1 MPSYPRNLP
10 NFYILRKGNSQNY
23 TYPRKNWEPKFVPL
37 RNRIEH
43 AETLLKAFEK
53 AIEDYQQQKSLREPE
68 LAIGKSGI
76 YLEFQLPKSEL
87 EAVEKLEHKPKQI
100 ELLAVRS
107 SDDAGSGAEVRC
119 IAFSI
124 LIQTGLYRIASLL
137 LQDYHDAEETVSATV
152 FVPETALNFF
162 SSKIEDYRDEETETG
177 KPKNEPLIAR
187 LEDISLGTVS
197 ALFTDN
203 LALFPSESQE
213 VWWEVWLRHGCR
225 ESFQQI
231 AQILDIRVTEHSIT
245 FPEREVVLA
254 LTSVTTLSR
263 IIKNN
268 GLIAELRLAKDSP
281 SIFFEMEQEQDSW
294 VKDLENRTI
303 VASNT
308 NLAVCLLDSGVTRS
322 HPLIKPALASED
334 LLTCNPHWGVEDSKH
349 WRGHGTDMAG
359 IALYGNLYNVL
370 ATSSI
375 VYLTHRLESVK
386 ILPAKGENDPKLY
399 GAITKEA
406 VYRAEI
412 SNPKRQ
418 RVICMPVTSEI
429 HNNTGVPSSWS
440 AAVDQICFEFQRLM
454 VIPVGNIAGDIM
466 LSEYPHRNDA
476 SQAENPS
483 QAWNALVVGAY
494 TDKVNIVDPRYA
506 KCQTIAPAGDLSPRS
521 RTSLLWT
528 DKWPI
533 RPDVTFE
540 GGNLATDD
548 TDSPGMDIDD
558 LRLLTTYYQPNV
570 RQFNLS
576 GDTSAA
582 TALCSYMA
590 ACIWAEHPEY
600 WSETVRALIVHSAE
614 WTHAMRSNL
623 PRKPSQ
629 SQKVSILLRR
639 YGYGVP
645 NLERAL
651 FSSKNDLTMICED
664 RLQPFHKEHGKVKT
678 KEMNLH
684 ILPWPT
690 KELEKLREAEVKMRV
705 TLSYFIEPNP
715 GERGWQNKHSYA
727 SYGLRLAIKR
737 STETL
742 EDFRQRINKEAIET
756 EEKVTST
763 VTGDSGWFLGPKT
776 WNRGSIHS
784 DIWEGTAA
792 ELAQKDSIGIYPV
805 GGWWRYN
812 SRCEGWNKTARYAL
826 IVSLRVVN
834 DVEVDIYTPISN
846 KIKQT
851 VPINMLPSNE
861 RDS

>member
-1 MPSYPRNLP
+1 MPKYQRNLP
-10 NFYILRKGNSQNY
+10 NFYIVVKGDSQNY
-23 TYPRKNWEPKFVPL
+23 TYRGGGGNKKSFPP

-43 AETLLKAFEK
+43 AETLQQALEK
-53 AIEDYQQQKSLREPE
+53 ALENYQQQKLGREPE
-68 LAIGKSGI
+68 LAVGEAGF

-87 EAVEKLEHKPKQI
+87 KAVELLENKPKKI
-100 ELLAVRS
+100 ELLAVHS
-107 SDDAGSGAEVRC
+107 SDEAD
-119 IAFSI
+119 
-124 LIQTGLYRIASLL
+124 
-137 LQDYHDAEETVSATV
+137 ETVSATI
-152 FVPETALNFF
+152 FIPEKASDFF
-162 SSKIEDYRDEETETG
+162 ASKIAAYRDEETEKG
-177 KPKNEPLIAR
+177 NPKNEPLIAG
-187 LEDISLGTVS
+187 LDDINLGTAR
-197 ALFTDN
+197 ALFTDKTE
-203 LALFPSESQE
+203 LFPSESQKL
-213 VWWEVWLRHGCR
+213 WWEVWLRHGCR

-231 AQILDIRVTEHSIT
+231 AQILNIRITGHSIV

-254 LTSVTTLSR
+254 LTSVTDLSR

-334 LLTCNPHWGVEDSKH
+334 LLTWNGDRGGEDSKR
-349 WRGHGTDMAG
+349 WGGHGTHMAG
-359 IALYGNLYNVL
+359 IALYGDLYNVL
-370 ATSSI
+370 TTPSK

-386 ILPAKGENDPKLY
+386 ILPDQGDNDPKLY

-412 SNPKRQ
+412 SNPQRQ
-418 RVICMPVTSEI
+418 RVMCMPVTSDI

-454 VIPVGNIAGDIM
+454 VIPVGNIAGHIM
-466 LSEYPHRNDA
+466 LNEYPDRNDT

-506 KCQTIAPAGDLSPRS
+506 KCQTIAPGGDLSPRS

-548 TDSPGMDIDD
+548 TNSPGMDIDD

-570 RQFNLS
+570 RQFNLF

-590 ACIWAEHPEY
+590 ARIWAEHPEY

-614 WTHAMRSNL
+614 WTDAMRSNL
-623 PRKPSQ
+623 PKKPSQ

-664 RLQPFHKEHGKVKT
+664 QLQPFHKEDGKVKT

-834 DVEVDIYTPISN
+834 DVEVDIYTPISISN

-851 VPINMLPSNE
+851 VPINMLPSND

>member
-1 MPSYPRNLP
+1 MPKYQRNLP
-10 NFYILRKGNSQNY
+10 NFYIVVKGDSQNY
-23 TYPRKNWEPKFVPL
+23 TYRGGGRGEKSFPP

-43 AETLLKAFEK
+43 AQTLQQAFDKALEN
-53 AIEDYQQQKSLREPE
+53 YQQQKLLREPE
-68 LAIGKSGI
+68 LAVGEAGF
-76 YLEFQLPKSEL
+76 YLEFQLQKSEL
-87 EAVEKLEHKPKQI
+87 KAVELLENKPKKI
-100 ELLAVRS
+100 ELLAVHS
-107 SDDAGSGAEVRC
+107 SDEAD
-119 IAFSI
+119 
-124 LIQTGLYRIASLL
+124 
-137 LQDYHDAEETVSATV
+137 ETVLATI
-152 FVPETALNFF
+152 FVPEKASDFF
-162 SSKIEDYRDEETETG
+162 ASKIAAYRDEETETG
-177 KPKNEPLIAR
+177 KPKYEPLIAR
-187 LEDISLGTVS
+187 LDDINLGTVR
-197 ALFTDN
+197 ALFRDKIE
-203 LALFPSESQE
+203 LFPSESNE
-213 VWWEVWLRHGCR
+213 VWWEVWLRYGFR
-225 ESFQQI
+225 KDFNEV
-231 AQILDIRVTEHSIT
+231 AQKLKIRTTEHSIT
-245 FPEREVVLA
+245 FPEREVVLV

-263 IIKNN
+263 IINNN

-281 SIFFEMEQEQDSW
+281 SMFFEMEQEQDSW

-370 ATSSI
+370 ATSSK

-466 LSEYPHRNDA
+466 LSDYPHRNDA

-590 ACIWAEHPEY
+590 ARIWAEHPEY

-614 WTHAMRSNL
+614 WTDTMCSNL
-623 PRKPSQ
+623 PKKPSQ
-629 SQKVSILLRR
+629 SKKVSILLRR

-664 RLQPFHKEHGKVKT
+664 QLQPFHKKDGQVKT

-690 KELEKLREAEVKMRV
+690 QELEKLREAEVKMRV

-792 ELAQKDSIGIYPV
+792 DLAQKDSIGIYPV

-812 SRCEGWNKTARYAL
+812 SRCEGWNKTAKYAL

-834 DVEVDIYTPISN
+834 DVEVDIYTPISISN

-851 VPINMLPSNE
+851 VPINM
-861 RDS
+861 

>member
-1 MPSYPRNLP
+1 MPDYKRNLP
-10 NFYILRKGNSQNY
+10 NFYLVVKGHSQKY
-23 TYPRKNWEPKFVPL
+23 SSSRRGGSQKSVPL

-53 AIEDYQQQKSLREPE
+53 AIENYQQQKSLRELE

-87 EAVEKLEHKPKQI
+87 EAVEKLENKPKQI

-152 FVPETALNFF
+152 FVPEKALDFF
-162 SSKIEDYRDEETETG
+162 SSKIAAYRDEDTEKG

-231 AQILDIRVTEHSIT
+231 AQTLNIRVTEHSIT
-245 FPEREVVLA
+245 FPEREVLLA

-263 IIKNN
+263 IINNN

-281 SIFFEMEQEQDSW
+281 SMFLEMEQEEQDSW
-294 VKDLENRTI
+294 VEELANLTI
-303 VASNT
+303 VPSNT
-308 NLAVCLLDSGVTRS
+308 NLAVCLLDGGVTRE

-334 LLTCNPHWGVEDSKH
+334 LLTCHPNGGVNDTQ
-349 WRGHGTDMAG
+349 RGHGTHMAG
-359 IALYGNLYNVL
+359 IVLYGDLYKAL
-370 ATSSI
+370 EISSE

-386 ILPAKGENDPKLY
+386 ILPDQGENDPKLY

-406 VYRAEI
+406 VSRAEV

-418 RVICMPVTSEI
+418 RVICMPVTSETHNDTG

-454 VIPVGNIAGDIM
+454 VIPVGNIRENIM
-466 LSEYPHRNDA
+466 LSEYPDRNDLNP
-476 SQAENPS
+476 AENPS

-494 TDKVNIVDPRYA
+494 TDKVNIVDPKYA
-506 KCQTIAPAGDLSPRS
+506 KWKTIAPAGDLSPRS

-528 DKWPI
+528 DLWPI

-540 GGNLATDD
+540 GGNLATDNV
-548 TDSPGMDIDD
+548 DSPGMDIDD
-558 LRLLTTYYQPNV
+558 LQLLTTYYQPNV
-570 RQFNLS
+570 RKFNHF

-582 TALCSYMA
+582 TALCSNMA
-590 ACIWAEHPEY
+590 AGIWAKHPEY
-600 WSETVRALIVHSAE
+600 WPETVRALIVHSAK
-614 WTHAMRSNL
+614 WTPEMSRNL
-623 PRKPSQ
+623 PKKPTQ
-629 SQKVSILLRR
+629 ANKVKILLRR

-664 RLQPFHKEHGKVKT
+664 QLQPFHKKKDGQVKT

-690 KELEKLREAEVKMRV
+690 QELEKLLGAKVEMRV

-727 SYGLRLAIKR
+727 SYGLRLAVKR

-742 EDFRQRINKEAIET
+742 PAFRQRINKEARET
-756 EEKVTST
+756 EENVTST

-776 WNRGSIHS
+776 WTRGSIHS
-784 DIWEGTAA
+784 DIWQGTAA

-805 GGWWRYN
+805 GGWWKYN

-834 DVEVDIYTPISN
+834 DVEVDIYTPISISN

-851 VPINMLPSNE
+851 VPINM
-861 RDS
+861 

>member
-1 MPSYPRNLP
+1 MPDYKRNLP
-10 NFYILRKGNSQNY
+10 NFYIVVKGDSQNY
-23 TYPRKNWEPKFVPL
+23 SSPSRGGSQKSLPP

-43 AETLLKAFEK
+43 AETLQQAFEK
-53 AIEDYQQQKSLREPE
+53 ALEDYQQQKLLREPE
-68 LAIGKSGI
+68 LAIGKPGI
-76 YLEFQLPKSEL
+76 YLEFQLPKNEL
-87 EAVEKLEHKPKQI
+87 EAVEKLENKPKQI

-107 SDDAGSGAEVRC
+107 SDDA
-119 IAFSI
+119 
-124 LIQTGLYRIASLL
+124 
-137 LQDYHDAEETVSATV
+137 DNKTVSATV
-152 FVPETALNFF
+152 FVPETALDFF
-162 SSKIEDYRDEETETG
+162 FSKIEAYRNEETETG

-187 LEDISLGTVS
+187 LDDINLGTVR

-203 LALFPSESQE
+203 LALFPSESQK

-231 AQILDIRVTEHSIT
+231 AQILDIRITGHSIV
-245 FPEREVVLA
+245 FPDREVVLT
-254 LTSVTTLSR
+254 LTSVTDLSR

-281 SIFFEMEQEQDSW
+281 SMFFEMEQEQVSW
-294 VKDLENRTI
+294 VEELANRTI

-308 NLAVCLLDSGVTRS
+308 NLAICLLDGGVTRE
-322 HPLIKPALASED
+322 HRLIKPALASED
-334 LLTCNPHWGVEDSKH
+334 LLTCDPNWGVEDTQ
-349 WRGHGTDMAG
+349 RGHGTHMAG
-359 IALYGNLYNVL
+359 IALYGNLYNAL
-370 ATSSI
+370 AASSK

-386 ILPAKGENDPKLY
+386 ILPDQGENDPKLY

-406 VYRAEI
+406 VSRAEI

-418 RVICMPVTSEI
+418 RVICMPITSVI
-429 HNNTGVPSSWS
+429 DNNKGVPSSWS

-454 VIPVGNIAGDIM
+454 VIPVGNIRGDIM
-466 LSEYPHRNDA
+466 LSEYPNRNDL
-476 SQAENPS
+476 SPAENPS

-494 TDKVNIVDPRYA
+494 TDKVNIVDPKYA
-506 KCQTIAPAGDLSPRS
+506 KLGTIAPAGDLSPRS

-528 DKWPI
+528 DLWPI

-540 GGNLATDD
+540 GGNLATDHV
-548 TDSPGMDIDD
+548 DSPGIDIDD
-558 LRLLTTYYQPNV
+558 LQLLTTYYQPNV
-570 RQFNLS
+570 RQFNLF

-590 ACIWAEHPEY
+590 ASIWAKHPEY
-600 WSETVRALIVHSAE
+600 WPETVRALIVHSAE
-614 WTHAMRSNL
+614 WTRAMLSNL
-623 PRKPSQ
+623 PKNPSQ
-629 SQKVSILLRR
+629 SKKVAILLRR

-645 NLERAL
+645 NLERAIL
-651 FSSKNDLTMICED
+651 SSKNDLTMICED
-664 RLQPFHKEHGKVKT
+664 QLQPFHKDDGKVKT

-690 KELEKLREAEVKMRV
+690 QELEKLREAKVEMRV

-715 GERGWQNKHSYA
+715 GERGWQNKHSYT
-727 SYGLRLAIKR
+727 SYGLRLAVKR

-742 EDFRQRINKEAIET
+742 EDFRKRINKEARET
-756 EEKVTST
+756 EENVTST
-763 VTGDSGWFLGPKT
+763 GTGDSGWFLGPKT

-784 DIWEGTAA
+784 DIWQGTAA
-792 ELAQKDSIGIYPV
+792 DLAQKDSIGIYPV

-812 SRCEGWNKTARYAL
+812 SRCEGWNKIARYAL

-834 DVEVDIYTPISN
+834 EVEVDIYTPISITN

-851 VPINMLPSNE
+851 VAINM
-861 RDS
+861 

>member
-1 MPSYPRNLP
+1 MPIYPRNLP
-10 NFYILRKGNSQNY
+10 NFYILRKGYSQNY
-23 TYPRKNWEPKFVPL
+23 TYPKKIWEQKSVPL

-43 AETLLKAFEK
+43 AETLQQALEK
-53 AIEDYQQQKSLREPE
+53 ALENYQQQKLLREPE
-68 LAIGKSGI
+68 LAVGEAGF

-87 EAVEKLEHKPKQI
+87 KAVELLENKPKKI
-100 ELLAVRS
+100 ELLAVHS
-107 SDDAGSGAEVRC
+107 SDEAD
-119 IAFSI
+119 
-124 LIQTGLYRIASLL
+124 
-137 LQDYHDAEETVSATV
+137 ETVSSTI
-152 FVPETALNFF
+152 FVPEKASDFLA
-162 SSKIEDYRDEETETG
+162 SKIAAYRDEETETG
-177 KPKNEPLIAR
+177 KPKNEPLIAG
-187 LEDISLGTVS
+187 LDDINLGTVR
-197 ALFTDN
+197 ALFTDKTE
-203 LALFPSESQE
+203 LFPSESNE
-213 VWWEVWLRHGCR
+213 VWWEVWLRYGFR
-225 ESFQQI
+225 KDFNEV
-231 AQILDIRVTEHSIT
+231 AQKLKIRTTEHSIT
-245 FPEREVVLA
+245 FPDREVVLA

-263 IIKNN
+263 IINNN

-281 SIFFEMEQEQDSW
+281 SMFLEMEQEEQDSW
-294 VKDLENRTI
+294 VEEVANRTI

-308 NLAVCLLDSGVTRS
+308 NLAVCLLDGGVTRE
-322 HPLIKPALASED
+322 HPLLKPALADED
-334 LLTCNPHWGVEDSKH
+334 LLTYDPNWGVEDTQ
-349 WRGHGTDMAG
+349 RGHGTHMAG
-359 IALYGNLYNVL
+359 IALYGYLDHAL
-370 ATSSI
+370 ATSSK

-386 ILPAKGENDPKLY
+386 ILSDQEENDPKLY

-406 VYRAEI
+406 VSRAEV

-418 RVICMPVTSEI
+418 RVICMPVTSETHNDTG

-454 VIPVGNIAGDIM
+454 VIPVGNIRENIM
-466 LSEYPHRNDA
+466 LSEYPDRNDLNP
-476 SQAENPS
+476 AENPS

-494 TDKVNIVDPRYA
+494 TDKVNIIDPKYA
-506 KCQTIAPAGDLSPRS
+506 KWQTIARAGDLSPRS

-528 DKWPI
+528 DLWPI

-540 GGNLATDD
+540 GGNLATDNV
-548 TDSPGMDIDD
+548 DSPGMDIDD
-558 LRLLTTYYQPNV
+558 LQLLTTYYQPNV
-570 RQFNLS
+570 REFNHF

-590 ACIWAEHPEY
+590 ARIWAEHPEY

-614 WTHAMRSNL
+614 WTDAMYSNL
-623 PRKPSQ
+623 PKKPSQ
-629 SQKVSILLRR
+629 SKKVSILLRR

-664 RLQPFHKEHGKVKT
+664 QLQPFHKEHGKVKT

-690 KELEKLREAEVKMRV
+690 QELEKLREAEVKMRV

-742 EDFRQRINKEAIET
+742 EDFRQRINKEARET
-756 EEKVTST
+756 EENVTST
-763 VTGDSGWFLGPKT
+763 VTGDKGWFLGPKT

-784 DIWEGTAA
+784 DIWQGTAA
-792 ELAQKDSIGIYPV
+792 DLAQKDSIGIYPV

-812 SRCEGWNKTARYAL
+812 SRWEGWNKTARYAL
-826 IVSLRVVN
+826 IISLRVVN
-834 DVEVDIYTPISN
+834 DVEVDIYTPISISN

-851 VPINMLPSNE
+851 VPINM
-861 RDS
+861 

>member
-1 MPSYPRNLP
+1 MPKYQRNLP
-10 NFYILRKGNSQNY
+10 NFYIVVKGDSQNY
-23 TYPRKNWEPKFVPL
+23 TYRGGGGNKKSFPP

-43 AETLLKAFEK
+43 AETLQQALEK
-53 AIEDYQQQKSLREPE
+53 ALENYQQQKLGREPE
-68 LAIGKSGI
+68 LAVGEAGF

-87 EAVEKLEHKPKQI
+87 KAVELLENKPKKI
-100 ELLAVRS
+100 ELLAVHS
-107 SDDAGSGAEVRC
+107 SDEAD
-119 IAFSI
+119 
-124 LIQTGLYRIASLL
+124 
-137 LQDYHDAEETVSATV
+137 ETVSATI
-152 FVPETALNFF
+152 FVPEKASDFF
-162 SSKIEDYRDEETETG
+162 ASKIAAYRDEKTEKG
-177 KPKNEPLIAR
+177 NPKNEPLIAG
-187 LEDISLGTVS
+187 LDDINLGTVR
-197 ALFTDN
+197 ALFTDKTE
-203 LALFPSESQE
+203 LFPSESQKL
-213 VWWEVWLRHGCR
+213 WWEVWLRHGCR
-225 ESFQQI
+225 EPFQQI
-231 AQILDIRVTEHSIT
+231 AQILDIRITGHSIV

-254 LTSVTTLSR
+254 LTSVTDLSR
-263 IIKNN
+263 ILKNN

-370 ATSSI
+370 ATSSK

-418 RVICMPVTSEI
+418 RVICMPITSEI

-590 ACIWAEHPEY
+590 ARIWAEHPEY
-600 WSETVRALIVHSAE
+600 WPETVRALIVHSAE

-623 PRKPSQ
+623 PKKPSQ

-664 RLQPFHKEHGKVKT
+664 QLQPFHKEDGKVKT

-690 KELEKLREAEVKMRV
+690 QELEKLREAEVEMRV

-763 VTGDSGWFLGPKT
+763 VTGDSGWYLGPKT
-776 WNRGSIHS
+776 WTRGSIHS

-792 ELAQKDSIGIYPV
+792 DLAEKDSIGIYPV

-834 DVEVDIYTPISN
+834 DVEVDIYTPISISN

-851 VPINMLPSNE
+851 VPINMLPSND

>member
-1 MPSYPRNLP
+1 MPKYQRNLP
-10 NFYILRKGNSQNY
+10 NFYIVVKGDSQNY
-23 TYPRKNWEPKFVPL
+23 TYRGGGGNKKSFPP

-43 AETLLKAFEK
+43 AETLQQALEK
-53 AIEDYQQQKSLREPE
+53 ALENYQQQKLLREPE
-68 LAIGKSGI
+68 IAVGEAGF

-87 EAVEKLEHKPKQI
+87 KAVELLENKPKKI
-100 ELLAVRS
+100 ELLAVHS
-107 SDDAGSGAEVRC
+107 SDEAD
-119 IAFSI
+119 
-124 LIQTGLYRIASLL
+124 
-137 LQDYHDAEETVSATV
+137 ETVSATI
-152 FVPETALNFF
+152 FVPEKASDFF
-162 SSKIEDYRDEETETG
+162 ASKIAAYRDEETETG
-177 KPKNEPLIAR
+177 KPKNEPLIAV
-187 LEDISLGTVS
+187 LDNINLGTVR
-197 ALFTDN
+197 ALFTDKTE
-203 LALFPSESQE
+203 LFPSESNE
-213 VWWEVWLRHGCR
+213 VWWEVWLRYGFR
-225 ESFQQI
+225 KDFNEV
-231 AQILDIRVTEHSIT
+231 AQKLKIRTTEHSIT

-263 IIKNN
+263 IINNN

-281 SIFFEMEQEQDSW
+281 SMFFEMEQEQESW

-370 ATSSI
+370 ATSRK

-406 VYRAEI
+406 VFRAEI

-590 ACIWAEHPEY
+590 ARIWAEHPEY

-614 WTHAMRSNL
+614 WTDAMYRNL
-623 PRKPSQ
+623 PKKPLKSE
-629 SQKVSILLRR
+629 KVSILLRR

-664 RLQPFHKEHGKVKT
+664 QLQPFHKKDGKVKT

-690 KELEKLREAEVKMRV
+690 QELEKLREAEVKMRV

-812 SRCEGWNKTARYAL
+812 SRCEGWKKTARYAL

-834 DVEVDIYTPISN
+834 DVEVDIYTPISISN

-851 VPINMLPSNE
+851 VPINMLPSND

>member
-1 MPSYPRNLP
+1 MPDYQRNLP
-10 NFYILRKGNSQNY
+10 NFYIVVKGDSQSY
-23 TYPRKNWEPKFVPL
+23 TYPTKPVNKKPL
-37 RNRIEH
+37 PYRNRIKH
-43 AETLLKAFEK
+43 AENLQQAFEK
-53 AIEDYQQQKSLREPE
+53 ALENYQQQKPLREAE
-68 LAIGKSGI
+68 LAVGEVGF
-76 YLEFQLPKSEL
+76 YLEFQIQKSEL
-87 EAVEKLEHKPKQI
+87 KAVELLENKPKQI
-100 ELLAVRS
+100 ELLAVHS
-107 SDDAGSGAEVRC
+107 SDKADE
-119 IAFSI
+119 I
-124 LIQTGLYRIASLL
+124 
-137 LQDYHDAEETVSATV
+137 VSATV
-152 FVPETALNFF
+152 FVPEKASDFF
-162 SSKIEDYRDEETETG
+162 PSKIEAYRDEETEKG
-177 KPKNEPLIAR
+177 NPKNEPLIAC
-187 LEDISLGTVS
+187 LEDINLGTVR

-203 LALFPSESQE
+203 IEFPSESQE
-213 VWWEVWLRHGCR
+213 VWWEVWLRNGCR

-231 AQILDIRVTEHSIT
+231 AQILDIRTTENSIT

-263 IIKNN
+263 IINNN

-281 SIFFEMEQEQDSW
+281 SMFFDMDMQEQASW
-294 VKDLENRTI
+294 VQELVGRTVI
-303 VASNT
+303 ASNI

-322 HPLIKPALASED
+322 HRLIEPALAPHD
-334 LLTCNPHWGVEDSKH
+334 LFTCNPSWGVADSKH

-359 IALYGNLYNVL
+359 LALYGNLYNAL
-370 ATSSI
+370 ATSSK

-386 ILPAKGENDPKLY
+386 ILPDQGENDPKLY

-406 VYRAEI
+406 VSRVEI

-429 HNNTGVPSSWS
+429 DNHKGVPSSWS

-454 VIPVGNIAGDIM
+454 VIPVGNISGDII
-466 LSEYPHRNDA
+466 SNEYPNRNDV

-494 TDKVNIVDPRYA
+494 TDKVNISNSKYA
-506 KCQTIAPAGDLSPRS
+506 QWQTIAPAGDLSPRS

-548 TDSPGMDIDD
+548 PHSPGMDIDD

-582 TALCSYMA
+582 TALCSYVA
-590 ACIWAEHPEY
+590 ARIWAENPEY
-600 WSETVRALIVHSAE
+600 WAETVRALIVHSAE
-614 WTHAMRSNL
+614 WTPAMYSHLSRN
-623 PRKPSQ
+623 PSQ
-629 SQKVSILLRR
+629 KEKVSTLLRR

-645 NLERAL
+645 SLERAL
-651 FSSKNDLTMICED
+651 FSSQNDLTMICED
-664 RLQPFHKEHGKVKT
+664 QFQPFHKDGGKGSVKT

-690 KELEKLREAEVKMRV
+690 QELENLREAKVEMRV

-727 SYGLRLAIKR
+727 SYGLRFAIKR
-737 STETL
+737 SEETL
-742 EDFRQRINKEAIET
+742 DSFRQRINKEARET
-756 EEKVTST
+756 EENITST
-763 VTGDSGWFLGPKT
+763 RSGDSGWFLGIKT

-784 DIWEGTAA
+784 DIWQGTAA

-805 GGWWRYN
+805 SGWWKYN
-812 SRCEGWNKTARYAL
+812 PKWEGWNKTARYAL
-826 IVSLRVVN
+826 IVSIRVIDEVN
-834 DVEVDIYTPISN
+834 VDIYTPISLSN

-851 VPINMLPSNE
+851 VPINL
-861 RDS
+861 

>member
-1 MPSYPRNLP
+1 MPDYKRNLP
-10 NFYILRKGNSQNY
+10 NFYLVVKGNSQKY
-23 TYPRKNWEPKFVPL
+23 SSPTRGGSQKSLPL

-53 AIEDYQQQKSLREPE
+53 AIEDYEQQKSLREPE

-76 YLEFQLPKSEL
+76 YLKFQLPKSEL
-87 EAVEKLEHKPKQI
+87 EAVENLEHKRKQI
-100 ELLAVRS
+100 ELLAVSS
-107 SDDAGSGAEVRC
+107 SD
-119 IAFSI
+119 
-124 LIQTGLYRIASLL
+124 
-137 LQDYHDAEETVSATV
+137 DAEETVSATV
-152 FVPETALNFF
+152 FVPETALDFF
-162 SSKIEDYRDEETETG
+162 SSKIEDYRDEETKKG
-177 KPKNEPLIAR
+177 NPKNEPLIAR

-263 IIKNN
+263 IIGNN

-281 SIFFEMEQEQDSW
+281 SMFFEREQEQVSW

-308 NLAVCLLDSGVTRS
+308 NLAVCLLDDGVTRE
-322 HPLIKPALASED
+322 HPLIKPALASKD
-334 LLTCNPHWGVEDSKH
+334 LLTCDPNWGVKDTQ
-349 WRGHGTDMAG
+349 RGHGTHMAG
-359 IALYGNLYNVL
+359 IAMYGYLDHAL
-370 ATSSI
+370 ATSSK

-386 ILPAKGENDPKLY
+386 ILPDQGKNDPKLY

-406 VYRAEI
+406 VSRAEV

-418 RVICMPVTSEI
+418 RVICMPVTSETHNDTG

-454 VIPVGNIAGDIM
+454 VIPVGNIRGDIM
-466 LSEYPHRNDA
+466 LTEYPDRNDL
-476 SQAENPS
+476 SPAENPS

-494 TDKVNIVDPRYA
+494 TDKVNIVDPKYA
-506 KCQTIAPAGDLSPRS
+506 KWQTIAPAGDLSPLS
-521 RTSLLWT
+521 RTSILWT
-528 DKWPI
+528 DQWPI

-558 LRLLTTYYQPNV
+558 LQLLTTYYQPNR
-570 RQFNLS
+570 RQFNLF
-576 GDTSAA
+576 GNTSAA

-590 ACIWAEHPEY
+590 AGIWAKHPEY
-600 WSETVRALIVHSAE
+600 WPETVRALIVHSAE
-614 WTHAMRSNL
+614 WTPAMLNNL
-623 PRKPSQ
+623 PKNPSQ
-629 SQKVSILLRR
+629 SKKVAILLRR

-645 NLERAL
+645 NLERAIL
-651 FSSKNDLTMICED
+651 SSKNDLTIICED
-664 RLQPFHKEHGKVKT
+664 QLQPFHKDDNKVKT

-690 KELEKLREAEVKMRV
+690 QELEKLLGAKVKMRV

-727 SYGLRLAIKR
+727 SYGLRLAVKR

-742 EDFRQRINKEAIET
+742 AAFRQRINKEARET
-756 EEKVTST
+756 EENVTST

-776 WNRGSIHS
+776 WTRGSIHS

-805 GGWWRYN
+805 SGWWRYN

-834 DVEVDIYTPISN
+834 DVEVDIYTPISISN

-851 VPINMLPSNE
+851 VPIDM
-861 RDS
+861 

>member
-1 MPSYPRNLP
+1 MPR
-10 NFYILRKGNSQNY
+10 
-23 TYPRKNWEPKFVPL
+23 

-43 AETLLKAFEK
+43 AERLQQAFEK
-53 AIEDYQQQKSLREPE
+53 ALENYQQQKLLREPE
-68 LAIGKSGI
+68 LAVGEVGF

-87 EAVEKLEHKPKQI
+87 KALDFLENKPKNI
-100 ELLAVRS
+100 ELLAVHS
-107 SDDAGSGAEVRC
+107 SDEAD
-119 IAFSI
+119 
-124 LIQTGLYRIASLL
+124 
-137 LQDYHDAEETVSATV
+137 ETVSVTV
-152 FVPETALNFF
+152 FVPEKASDFF
-162 SSKIEDYRDEETETG
+162 ASKIEAYRDKETNKG

-187 LEDISLGTVS
+187 LDDISLGTVR

-203 LALFPSESQE
+203 LEFPSESQE

-231 AQILDIRVTEHSIT
+231 AQRLDIRTTGNSIT
-245 FPEREVVLA
+245 FPDREVVLV
-254 LTSVTTLSR
+254 LTSVITLSR
-263 IIKNN
+263 IINN
-268 GLIAELRLAKDSP
+268 TSLIAELRLAKDSP
-281 SIFFEMEQEQDSW
+281 SMFFEMDMQEQTSW
-294 VKDLENRTI
+294 VKELLGRTI

-308 NLAVCLLDSGVTRS
+308 SLAVCLLDSGVTRS
-322 HPLIKPALASED
+322 HRLIEPALDPHD
-334 LLTCNPHWGVEDSKH
+334 LFTCNPNWGVADSKH
-349 WRGHGTDMAG
+349 WFGHGTDMAG
-359 IALYGNLYNVL
+359 LALYGNLYNSL
-370 ATSSI
+370 ATANK
-375 VYLTHRLESVK
+375 VHLTHRLESVK
-386 ILPAKGENDPKLY
+386 ILPDQGENDPKLY

-406 VYRAEI
+406 VSRVEI
-412 SNPKRQ
+412 SNPERQ

-429 HNNTGVPSSWS
+429 DNNRGVPSSWS

-454 VIPVGNIAGDIM
+454 VIPVGNIGGDIIF
-466 LSEYPHRNDA
+466 SEYPNRNDV

-494 TDKVNIVDPRYA
+494 TDKVNINNPKYA
-506 KCQTIAPAGDLSPRS
+506 QWQTIAPAGDLSPRS

-548 TDSPGMDIDD
+548 PHSPGMDIDD

-590 ACIWAEHPEY
+590 ARIWAKHPEY
-600 WSETVRALIVHSAE
+600 WAETIRALIVHSAE
-614 WTHAMRSNL
+614 WTPAMLGNL
-623 PRKPSQ
+623 PRNPSQ
-629 SQKVSILLRR
+629 SKKISTLLRR

-645 NLERAL
+645 SLERAL
-651 FSSKNDLTMICED
+651 LSSKNDLTMICED
-664 RLQPFHKEHGKVKT
+664 QLQPFHKKDGKGSVKT

-690 KELEKLREAEVKMRV
+690 QELENLREAKVEMRV

-715 GERGWQNKHSYA
+715 GERGWENKHSYA
-727 SYGLRLAIKR
+727 SYGLRLAVKR

-742 EDFRQRINKEAIET
+742 ADFRKRINKQEQET
-756 EEKVTST
+756 EENVTST
-763 VTGDSGWFLGPKT
+763 GSSDSGWFLGPKT

-784 DIWEGTAA
+784 DIWQGTAA

-805 GGWWRYN
+805 SGWWKYN
-812 SRCEGWNKTARYAL
+812 PRWEGWNKTARYAL
-826 IVSLRVVN
+826 IVSIRVI
-834 DVEVDIYTPISN
+834 DEVEVDIDLYTPISISP

-851 VPINMLPSNE
+851 VPINL
-861 RDS
+861 